1 MRPGPRLCLLLSC
14 LLTPGP
20 ALAGCGSGSEA
31 PAAGPAPGPRPS
43 PPVTQPGSRLTPPAG
58 KPAVATPTPTPSP
71 VAPAPRAAVG
81 VPASES
87 AAAGA
92 LATVRGLGYAPAD
105 AGDYHP
111 NQTLRVLLGTRAGEA
126 RTPGARAFFFLR
138 DRYLGTDSS
147 LPSARL
153 QVGAQDDTSI
163 TLTYALYRPGEA
175 ACCATGG
182 VRDVRFALDNG
193 RLEPMSPIPTAA
205 SGATLSRR

>member
-20 ALAGCGSGSEA
+20 ALAGCGSGAGA

-58 KPAVATPTPTPSP
+58 KSAVTTPTPSP
-71 VAPAPRAAVG
+71 VAPAPRTAVG
-81 VPASES
+81 VPASGP
-87 AAAGA
+87 AAAAA
-92 LATVRGLGYAPAD
+92 LAVVRGLGYVPAD
-105 AGDYHP
+105 AGDYHRD
-111 NQTLRVLLGTRAGEA
+111 QTLRVLLGTRAGGA
-126 RTPGARAFFFLR
+126 TSPGALAFFFLR

-163 TLTYALYRPGEA
+163 TLTYTLYRPGEA

-205 SGATLSRR
+205 SGAPLSRR